1 MNTWPTNLNWDE
13 TTGLLPV
20 IVQDASTLQ
29 VLMLG
34 YMNEESFERTKQTG
48 RVTFYSRSRQTLW
61 EKGESSGN
69 TLHVRKVSADCDS
82 DTLLILANPAG
93 PTCHLG
99 TDSCFADGAPAAILP
114 ELERTIQQ
122 RWKDAPEGSYT
133 ASLKGAGI
141 TRIAQ
146 KVGEE
151 GVEVALAAAT
161 GAANLAEE
169 VADLMY
175 HTLVLLTASGLDLA
189 AAQAVLEQRR
199 EKRS

>member
-1 MNTWPTNLNWDE
+1 MNTWPTNLKWDE

-20 IVQDASTLQ
+20 IVQDTRTLQ

-34 YMNEESFERTKQTG
+34 YMNEEAFARTKQTG

-61 EKGESSGN
+61 EKGETSGN
-69 TLHVRKVSADCDS
+69 TLHVRGVRADCDS
-82 DTLLILANPAG
+82 DTLLILADPAG

-99 TDSCFADGAPAAILP
+99 TDSCFAEGAPAEILAG
-114 ELERTIQQ
+114 LERTIQQ
-122 RWKDAPEGSYT
+122 RWIEAPAGSYT
-133 ASLKGAGI
+133 ASLKDAGI

-161 GAANLAEE
+161 GADNLAEE
-169 VADLMY
+169 VADLLY
-175 HTLVLLTASGLDLA
+175 HTLVLLTASGMNLA

-199 EKRS
+199 GKRS